1 MIVTSKKTNEEILDA
16 LGQSKTVFIAGCGS
30 CAYKCSN
37 SDEKAVSA
45 LKEFLE
51 RNGKIVSGSLN
62 VDSACDMRLVKRDL
76 LKNEAFKNADAVLT
90 LSCGAGVQSVET
102 VSQKNVI
109 PGLNSSYIGSTEKIG
124 VYKKFCSVCGTCV
137 LALTGGIC
145 PRTRCAK
152 GLINGPCGGF
162 VNGKCETG
170 QNKDCA
176 WVLIYEKL
184 KKNGKLLQFLNSY
197 SAPNSKADEQ

>member
-16 LGQSKTVFIAGCGS
+16 LSDAQTVFIAGCGS

-51 RNGKIVSGSLN
+51 QNGKTVLGALN
-62 VDSACDMRLVKRDL
+62 IDSACDMRLVKRDL
-76 LKNEAFKNADAVLT
+76 LKNEAFKNADAVLA
-90 LSCGAGVQSVET
+90 LSCGAGVQSIET
-102 VSQKNVI
+102 SSQKMII
-109 PGLNSSYIGSTEKIG
+109 PALNSSYIGTAERIG
-124 VYKKFCSVCGTCV
+124 VYKKFCSVCGSCV

-145 PRTRCAK
+145 PKTRCAK
-152 GLINGPCGGF
+152 GLVNGPCGGF
-162 VNGKCETG
+162 INGKCETD

-184 KKNGKLLQFLNSY
+184 KKTGKLRQFVNS
-197 SAPNSKADEQ
+197 

>member
-1 MIVTSKKTNEEILDA
+1 MIITSKKTNEEILVA
-16 LGQSKTVFIAGCGS
+16 LGSARTVFIAGCGS

-37 SDEKAVSA
+37 SDEKAIGA

-51 RNGKIVSGSLN
+51 QNDKTVLGSLSLDT
-62 VDSACDMRLVKRDL
+62 VCDMRLVKKDL
-76 LKNEAFKNADAVLT
+76 LKNEAFKNADAVLV

-102 VSQKNVI
+102 ASQKNVI
-109 PGLNSSYIGSTEKIG
+109 PGLDSSYIGVTEKIG

-152 GLINGPCGGF
+152 GLVNGPCGGF
-162 VNGKCETG
+162 INGKCETD
-170 QNKDCA
+170 QTKDCA

-184 KKNGKLLQFLNSY
+184 KQTNKLQQFINAY
-197 SAPNSKADEQ
+197 QEPKR